1 MDVAK
6 DRQMNKMEMKIAF
19 VEKEIMLDSEMGLPF
34 IKQGCTD
41 VIAACILEKKNKG
54 GKFYTPLFTSVE
66 LR

>member
-1 MDVAK
+1 MDVGK
-6 DRQMNKMEMKIAF
+6 DRKMNQMEMKIAF

-54 GKFYTPLFTSVE
+54 GKFYTSLFTSVE

>member
-41 VIAACILEKKNKG
+41 VIAAYILEKKK
-54 GKFYTPLFTSVE
+54 
-66 LR
+66 

>member
-19 VEKEIMLDSEMGLPF
+19 VKKEIMLDSEMGLPF

-54 GKFYTPLFTSVE
+54 GKFYTSLFTSVE